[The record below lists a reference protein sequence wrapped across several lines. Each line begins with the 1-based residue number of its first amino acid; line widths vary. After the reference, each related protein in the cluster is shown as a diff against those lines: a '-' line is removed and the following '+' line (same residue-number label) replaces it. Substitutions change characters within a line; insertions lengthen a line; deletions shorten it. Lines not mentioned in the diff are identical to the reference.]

1 MANRDVSFSLHL
13 ASSDDEQQ
21 SSPHSPPQYRAGA
34 LPKLGIPSPFQSE
47 ESSLDLESDIDYET
61 PSTPGTPSTPLSPL
75 GSEFSYLGV
84 SSQTSEAGEFATPRP
99 RKKRFSKRREHN
111 WKRGP
116 LFGRTSDAS
125 PSGSRSASPSAS
137 PSVSSKR
144 PKICRPQSELFGE
157 ISFPPADKVY
167 TVKTSEG
174 GKMQEQELLV
184 PRGNQ
189 IFNLEILSN
198 VFSLLVCP
206 DKSCNGR
213 PRLHQH
219 TSLDGLQRFFLLKCY
234 YCHQIIAEFPA
245 SLPIGVSPDQCINDK
260 RALRFGHSEINA
272 RALMAVHSTSSSWED
287 FRLTCSI
294 LDLHVPSER
303 MSRKSLNLFVSAS
316 KAVVE
321 RSMNISGQKVFSI
334 SEPSTMVVPGT
345 RECIVSFD
353 ASWHRRGHFS
363 NQGFAAAIDSSSGK
377 VLDYALYDR
386 VCSLCAKWDEVR
398 KVSNPDD
405 YAEFWEKHRTACTS
419 NYKGSSQAMETS
431 AALEIWQRS
440 IAKHQLVYGTYIGDG
455 DSSSFR
461 NLIKS
466 DPYNG
471 EVLVRKEECL
481 GHAQKRV
488 KKHLLKKSPL
498 CKGLPD
504 GKAKRIAH
512 LYALVVVQN
521 RGKEAADIRDA
532 LNVLLEHT
540 RERHSNC
547 PVSESSWC
555 YYQKQIARR
564 VKDDSLPA
572 PTVRSPYLAPDEHQ
586 RAREVFDLFASLE
599 FCGSITLGK
608 TQNSN
613 ESLHSMIW
621 HHAPK
626 AKRVGQK
633 SLIASTAMAVL
644 SYNDGSLAY
653 AAILKELGMDVSH
666 NTLVFLSRRDKLRN
680 MKRKRRIVET
690 LKRRR
695 RQMESQITSAESS
708 RKRRNKRAVYESEKF
723 GSELPNSDEDSESEC
738 TACHQRNCPLP
749 PRRKKEEWVACHTC
763 DCWYHWSC
771 AGIKS
776 RKKLPE
782 YYFCC
787 NCENI

>member
-1 MANRDVSFSLHL
+1 MASRDETFSLHL

-21 SSPHSPPQYRAGA
+21 SPPQYRAAA
-34 LPKLGIPSPFQSE
+34 LPKLRIPSPFQSE
-47 ESSLDLESDIDYET
+47 ESSLELESGSGDET
-61 PSTPGTPSTPLSPL
+61 PSTPATPSTPLLPL
-75 GSEFSYLGV
+75 GSEFSYLAV

-99 RKKRFSKRREHN
+99 RKKRFSKRRVHN
-111 WKRGP
+111 LKRGP

-125 PSGSRSASPSAS
+125 PSTS

-144 PKICRPQSELFGE
+144 SKICRPQSELFSD
-157 ISFPPADKVY
+157 IYFPPAEKSY
-167 TVKTSEG
+167 TVKTSDG
-174 GKMQEQELLV
+174 GKIEDQELLV

-189 IFNLEILSN
+189 IFNLEILAK

-206 DKSCNGR
+206 NKTCNGR

-219 TSLDGLQRFFLLKCY
+219 TSRDGLQRFFLLKCY
-234 YCHQIIAEFPA
+234 YCHTIIADFPA
-245 SLPIGVSPDQCINDK
+245 SLPIGASPDKCINT
-260 RALRFGHSEINA
+260 RTYRTGQSEINA
-272 RALMAVHSTSSSWED
+272 RALIAVHSTSASWED

-294 LDLHVPSER
+294 MDLDVPSER
-303 MSRKSLNLFVSAS
+303 MPRHSLDLFVAAS

-321 RSMNISGQKVFSI
+321 RSMNISGEKVFSN

-353 ASWHRRGHFS
+353 ASWHQRGHFS
-363 NQGFAAAIDSSSGK
+363 NQGFAAAIDSFTGK

-386 VCSLCAKWDEVR
+386 VCSLCSKWDEDR
-398 KVSNPDD
+398 KLQNPDEF
-405 YAEFWEKHRTACTS
+405 AEFWGKHRTTCTS

-431 AALEIWQRS
+431 AALEIWNRS
-440 IAKHQLVYGTYIGDG
+440 IAKHHLVYGTYIGDG

-461 NLIKS
+461 NLTKS

-471 EVLVRKEECL
+471 EVIVRKEECL
-481 GHAQKRV
+481 GHAQKRL
-488 KKHLLKKSPL
+488 KKHLLTKSSL
-498 CKGLPD
+498 CNGLPD
-504 GKAKRIAH
+504 SKAKRIAH

-540 RERHSNC
+540 REQHNNC
-547 PVSESSWC
+547 PAGESSWC
-555 YYQKQIARR
+555 YYQKQVARCI
-564 VKDDSLPA
+564 KDDSLPA
-572 PTVRSPYLAPDEHQ
+572 PCTRSPYLAPNEYQ

-633 SLIASTAMAVL
+633 SLIVSTAMAVL
-644 SYNDGSLAY
+644 SFNDGSLAY
-653 AAILKELGMDVSH
+653 AALLKELGMDVSY
-666 NTLVFLSRRDKLRN
+666 NTLKFLSQRDRLRN
-680 MKRKRRIVET
+680 LKRKRRILET
-690 LKRRR
+690 HKRRR
-695 RQMESQITSAESS
+695 RQMATQITSAESS
-708 RKRRNKRAVYESEKF
+708 RKGRDKGAVYQSERF
-723 GSELPNSDEDSESEC
+723 GSELPNSDEDSDTEC
-738 TACHQRNCPLP
+738 GACHERDCLLP
-749 PRRKKEEWVACHTC
+749 PRRKKEEWLACHNCET
-763 DCWYHWSC
+763 WYHWSC

-776 RKKLPE
+776 KKKLPQ
-782 YYFCC
+782 YYFCSHC
-787 NCENI
+787 KNN